1 MTNFSWGWEGGLYS
15 GEGLY
20 MDEYLHFNNAIFV
33 QEIVIFVIFCSNLS
47 LLIISTLCLNLM
59 INITP
64 GGLFSGRG
72 GAYTRKEFAVSK
84 VGS

>member
-1 MTNFSWGWEGGLYS
+1 
-15 GEGLY
+15 

-72 GAYTRKEFAVSK
+72 GLYTEGVCRFKSWFLNAPEFIHGGAYYRNFTHT
-84 VGS
+84 